1 MIWSPVFAFLH
12 FMAAFTV
19 MFTVVYE
26 RLMYKQNLTVNEARR
41 LQTADRWYGVGA
53 IVVLIVGF
61 LRVFYFEKG
70 SEYYFS
76 NPFFHLKL
84 TLFIIIGL
92 LSIYPTIRFMKW
104 NKSIKNGEPIHIE
117 DSVFKITK
125 RILNLEVALLVILLF
140 SASFM
145 AKGLGLI

>member
-61 LRVFYFEKG
+61 LR
-70 SEYYFS
+70 EYYFS

-104 NKSIKNGEPIHIE
+104 NKSIKNGEPIHVE